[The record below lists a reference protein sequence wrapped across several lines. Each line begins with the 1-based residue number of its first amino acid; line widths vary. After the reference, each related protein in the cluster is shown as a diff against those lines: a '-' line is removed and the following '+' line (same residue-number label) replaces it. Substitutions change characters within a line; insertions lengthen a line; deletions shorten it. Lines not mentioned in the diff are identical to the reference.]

1 MLLEHEPCSSLMH
14 VNFYQ
19 RTEVIQRATQY
30 FYFSNFIFLIFI
42 CCTLI
47 TLICFEMP

>member
-19 RTEVIQRATQY
+19 RTEIIQRATQY
-30 FYFSNFIFLIFI
+30 FYFSNFIFSHLHLLHLDHPDLF
-42 CCTLI
+42 
-47 TLICFEMP
+47 